1 MNHRQEPQFDRFA
14 TVYEDVLKAS
24 LPSSQAED
32 PYFAEYKVHHL
43 ARRMPKPNR
52 VLDFG
57 CGIGKSLPLLRNQ
70 FGQAEIW
77 GYDVSPDSLRLA
89 HEVLPQARLTSQWAG
104 LPVGQFDLILA
115 ANVFHH
121 IPVAEQ
127 AAALRNCRSLLTP
140 GSGRMFIFEH
150 NPLNPVTRRVFERCP
165 FDHDATML
173 PRARTLALAVAAG
186 MRVVRTDFTLFFPRQ
201 LAWFRSLERWMGG
214 IPLGAQYCV
223 ELAA

>member
-121 IPVAEQ
+121 IPSRPQHCA
-127 AAALRNCRSLLTP
+127 
-140 GSGRMFIFEH
+140 I
-150 NPLNPVTRRVFERCP
+150 
-165 FDHDATML
+165 
-173 PRARTLALAVAAG
+173 AG
-186 MRVVRTDFTLFFPRQ
+186 VCSHPE
-201 LAWFRSLERWMGG
+201 A
-214 IPLGAQYCV
+214 GACSF
-223 ELAA
+223 LSTTH